1 MSKDIKF
8 EVVKKFTTDKKI
20 IPEIENLLK
29 SVQNKVPFDNY
40 KFHNILVAS
49 TEAVINAIQ
58 HGNRYNPNKNVIL
71 KIIAKSDKIIV
82 SVADEGEGF
91 DPSTLEDPRT
101 PENILKERGRGIFI
115 IKELSDKT
123 SIVTTQQGTTIIM
136 EFIINKYDK

>member
-1 MSKDIKF
+1 MSEGVKI
-8 EVVKKFTTDKKI
+8 EVEKKFSSDKKVI
-20 IPEIENLLK
+20 SEIENLLK
-29 SVQNKVPFDNY
+29 SIQKKIPFDSN

-58 HGNRYNPNKNVIL
+58 HGNRYNPNKKVVFKVI
-71 KIIAKSDKIIV
+71 AEPNKIIV

-123 SIVTTQQGTTIIM
+123 SITTSRYGTIISM
-136 EFIINKYDK
+136 EFNIKKI